1 MKESESSPTLHV
13 VGRIRSSLTG
23 KETAPKQEFEG
34 GVEARIEIFPEF
46 QPALEGLAP
55 GEEILLLT
63 WLHLAGR
70 AYLRVHPRGDAN
82 RPMRGVFATRSPDRP
97 NPIGLHRTRI
107 VAISDDGAL
116 TVTPLE
122 ALDMTPVVDIKPV
135 INYPR
140 EDREKTPHGG

>member
-1 MKESESSPTLHV
+1 MKESDPRPTLQII
-13 VGRIRSSLTG
+13 GRIRSSLTNR
-23 KETAPKQEFEG
+23 ETAPKQEFEG
-34 GVEARIEIFPEF
+34 GVEARIEIFQEF
-46 QPALEGLAP
+46 QPAMEGLAP
-55 GEEILLLT
+55 GKEILLLT
-63 WLHLAGR
+63 WMHLAGR
-70 AYLRVHPRGDAN
+70 EYLRVHPRGDAK

-107 VAISDDGAL
+107 VAISDDGEL

-140 EDREKTPHGG
+140 DDRGQNPHGG